1 MKTILIVDDDPAV
14 IEVLG
19 MRLRGQYRTL
29 ATTSPQQAIR
39 MALDKRPDLVL
50 CDFDMPAMNGVE
62 LAKQIRAEFA
72 GRIPVV
78 YLTSLVTPAEA
89 RAGAMKGEQV
99 IAKQAPISELLACI
113 KSLIGE

>member
-14 IEVLG
+14 LEVLG
-19 MRLRGQYRTL
+19 MRLRGKYRAL
-29 ATTSPQQAIR
+29 ATTDPKEAIQ
-39 MALDKRPDLVL
+39 MALDKGPDLML

-62 LAKQIRAEFA
+62 LAKHIRAGFA

-78 YLTSLVTPAEA
+78 YLTSLVTPDEA

-99 IAKQAPISELLACI
+99 IAKQAPISELLGCI